1 MKRRIAIVLAVLSAA
16 AILYLTLRPGVGLV
30 AAGWSYD
37 ITSGDAALAELIQN
51 LILFIPLGIC
61 LTLAGV
67 RPRYVVLI
75 GALLSFGVEFAQRSI
90 PGRDPSVGD
99 IITNT
104 VSTGIGTLLVATA
117 RSWLWAPPGRSAWQA
132 RATALIAV
140 LAWSGT
146 GLMLQQSFP
155 PPPYSNV
162 PTPDLEHFGHY
173 KGAVVS
179 VRQARRGLEV
189 VAVAPPYPPGQTS
202 PLMAMLDTQQ
212 TRVVMLSVDG
222 TDLTLRYAMPALR
235 YTLEQPD
242 LRLRGALKSLAPG
255 DTFVAAT
262 WRDSTNICLRLN
274 ALERCDL
281 GYTIGDGWKLIYFP
295 EGQPAWTLGLIN
307 TLWMMGCVIGVGF
320 WAGRSGGEKSG
331 GEKDGGE
338 KGGGEKSGGEKDGGE
353 GRQWGGLAMGTVIAG
368 ILMVPLVT
376 GLKPTPVNEWI
387 GTLVG
392 LGAGYVA
399 ARRTYGV
406 GTIR

>member
-1 MKRRIAIVLAVLSAA
+1 MKSRLALALAILSAA

-30 AAGWSYD
+30 AEGWSYSL
-37 ITSGDAALAELIQN
+37 TSGDAALAELIQN
-51 LILFIPLGIC
+51 LILFTPLGIC

-67 RPRYVVLI
+67 RPRYVILI
-75 GALLSFGVEFAQRSI
+75 GALLSFGVEFAQRWI

-104 VSTGIGTLLVATA
+104 ISTAIGTLLVATA

-132 RATALIAV
+132 RATAVIAV

-162 PTPDLEHFGHY
+162 PAPDLEHFGHY

-179 VRQARRGLEV
+179 VRQVRRGLEV

-202 PLMAMLDTQQ
+202 PLMAMLDSQQ
-212 TRVVMLSVDG
+212 TRVVMLSVIG

-320 WAGRSGGEKSG
+320 WAGRSRGEKS
-331 GEKDGGE
+331 E
-338 KGGGEKSGGEKDGGE
+338 SGE
-353 GRQWGGLAMGTVIAG
+353 GRQWGGLAMGIVIAG

-392 LGAGYVA
+392 LGAGYLA
-399 ARRTYGV
+399 ARRYGL
-406 GTIR
+406 GTIRYTSPSSPMR

>member
-30 AAGWSYD
+30 AEGWSYSL
-37 ITSGDAALAELIQN
+37 TSGDAALAELIQN

-67 RPRYVVLI
+67 RPRSVVLI

-104 VSTGIGTLLVATA
+104 VSTAIGTLLVVTA
-117 RSWLWAPPGRSAWQA
+117 PRWLWAPPGRSAWQA

-155 PPPYSNV
+155 PPPYTNV

-173 KGAVVS
+173 KGAVVA

-189 VAVAPPYPPGQTS
+189 LAVAPPYPPGQTS

-212 TRVVMLSVDG
+212 TRVVMLSVLG

-262 WRDSTNICLRLN
+262 WRDSTNVCLRLN

-295 EGQPAWTLGLIN
+295 EGARPWMLGLIN

-320 WAGRSGGEKSG
+320 WAGRSAGERS
-331 GEKDGGE
+331 GGE
-338 KGGGEKSGGEKDGGE
+338 KGGGEKGGGE
-353 GRQWGGLAMGTVIAG
+353 GRPWGGLAMGIVIAG

-376 GLKPTPVNEWI
+376 GLKATPVIEWI

>member
-1 MKRRIAIVLAVLSAA
+1 MQRRIAIVLAVLSAA
-16 AILYLTLRPGVGLV
+16 AILYLTLRPGTGLV
-30 AAGWSYD
+30 AEGWSYD
-37 ITSGDAALAELIQN
+37 LTSGDAALAELIQN
-51 LILFIPLGIC
+51 LILFIPLGIS

-67 RPRYVVLI
+67 RSRSVVLI
-75 GALLSFGVEFAQRSI
+75 GALLSFSVEFAQRSI

-104 VSTGIGTLLVATA
+104 VSTAIGTLLVATA

-132 RATALIAV
+132 RATAVIAV

-155 PPPYSNV
+155 PPPYTNV
-162 PTPDLEHFGHY
+162 PTPDLPHFGHY
-173 KGAVVS
+173 KGQVLS
-179 VRQARRGLEV
+179 VRQVRRGLEV
-189 VAVAPPYPPGQTS
+189 VAVAPPRAPGQTS
-202 PLMAMLDTQQ
+202 PLIAMLDTQQ
-212 TRVVMLSVDG
+212 TRVVMLSVIG

-242 LRLRGALKSLAPG
+242 LRLRGALKSVAPG

-262 WRDSTNICLRLN
+262 WHDSTDICLRLN
-274 ALERCDL
+274 ALERCHL

-320 WAGRSGGEKSG
+320 WAARSRGGEHGAG
-331 GEKDGGE
+331 GIALTIVIL
-338 KGGGEKSGGEKDGGE
+338 
-353 GRQWGGLAMGTVIAG
+353 GL
-368 ILMVPLVT
+368 LMVPLVT
-376 GLKPTPVNEWI
+376 GLNATPVTEWL
-387 GTLVG
+387 GTLAG
-392 LGAGYVA
+392 LGAGYLA
-399 ARRTYGV
+399 ARRYGA